1 MVYIMTFIMGF
12 LVGILTSIFVI
23 SFVIMERCSTKL
35 YTNTANKKA
44 NIVVTICRFFMSPFA
59 VLYMAYAN
67 KN

>member
-1 MVYIMTFIMGF
+1 MVYSMTFIMGF

-35 YTNTANKKA
+35 YTNTADKKS
-44 NIVVTICRFFMSPFA
+44 IIMTILKFFMSPFA